1 MEVKRDVVVCPACK
15 GVGQT
20 YKLNQNGTPYMYHGK
35 PLLEP
40 CAMCNGEG
48 RLIRQTT
55 IELFQIPT
63 TIVDSEPQPEKSGL
77 INSIKSKFKK

>member
-1 MEVKRDVVVCPACK
+1 MEVKRDIVVCPCCK
-15 GVGQT
+15 GIGQT
-20 YKLNQNGTPYMYHGK
+20 YHQNKDGTPYMYHGK

-40 CAMCNGEG
+40 CSMCNGEG

-63 TIVDSEPQPEKSGL
+63 TIVDSETRPEKTGL
-77 INSIKSKFKK
+77 LGSIKSKFKK

>member
-1 MEVKRDVVVCPACK
+1 MEVKRDIVVCPSCK

-20 YKLNQNGTPYMYHGK
+20 YKLNNNGSPYMYHGK

-40 CAMCNGEG
+40 CSMCNGEG

-55 IELFQIPT
+55 IELFQIPS
-63 TIVDSEPQPEKSGL
+63 TIVEADTPQEKSGL
-77 INSIKSKFKK
+77 LGSIKSKFKK